1 MLNNDEYQELKMIR
15 EAIEQIAQM
24 LKNIW
29 ESEFK
34 MQ

>member
-1 MLNNDEYQELKMIR
+1 MLNNDEYQELKMLR
-15 EAIEQIAQM
+15 EAVETIAQM

-34 MQ
+34 M